1 MFFSVDWLELVKL
14 VKIFEGSP
22 AMVFP
27 ITQMKMLTM
36 ATPSWG
42 QSIMSVNGKMD
53 PKGGFFFPR
62 TDLQQ

>member
-1 MFFSVDWLELVKL
+1 MFFSVDCLELVKL

-36 ATPSWG
+36 ATPS
-42 QSIMSVNGKMD
+42 
-53 PKGGFFFPR
+53 
-62 TDLQQ
+62 